1 MFVSFCL
8 PFLYFLMTWAAWPS
22 YRRFNIETTSVI
34 FGISGRTLFVY
45 QSDFLIS
52 WTEMLFCCA
61 FLSGS
66 ALLFGS
72 AFNTRAHR
80 KFGFCC
86 YTGTKWLL
94 WVFFIEGTGTFI
106 PLLALDFL
114 PVVMQL
120 DWQVSFNV
128 CRHCHVMPH
137 SVRWSCCVSLCILS
151 ELLAV
156 VSQSVVCWSS
166 SAEVCLLLLA

>member
-8 PFLYFLMTWAAWPS
+8 PFLMTWVAWPS
-22 YRRFNIETTSVI
+22 YRRFNVETISV
-34 FGISGRTLFVY
+34 TLVFRRE
-45 QSDFLIS
+45 L
-52 WTEMLFCCA
+52 WLFTRVNFWYCEQKYFFCFT

-66 ALLFGS
+66 ALQLFGS

-86 YTGTKWLL
+86 YTGRKWLL

-128 CRHCHVMPH
+128 CRHCHVMPR
-137 SVRWSCCVSLCILS
+137 SVRWSCCVGLCILS

>member
-1 MFVSFCL
+1 M
-8 PFLYFLMTWAAWPS
+8 AWPS
-22 YRRFNIETTSVI
+22 YRRFNVETISVTLV
-34 FGISGRTLFVY
+34 FRRTLTVY
-45 QSDFLIS
+45 QGEFLIL
-52 WTEMLFCCA
+52 WTEMLFCFT

-66 ALLFGS
+66 ALQLFGS

-86 YTGTKWLL
+86 YTGRKWLL

-128 CRHCHVMPH
+128 CRHCHVMPR
-137 SVRWSCCVSLCILS
+137 SVRWSCCVGLCILS